1 MAGFFSIVVV
11 PSELML
17 SLFCNE
23 VIDNYHLLCDNN
35 NAAIQEKWSLLARA
49 IPLQIQQ
56 LVHFTNTDHIRFSL
70 DMYAYFSSNAICQ
83 SSE

>member
-1 MAGFFSIVVV
+1 MDVFSVVVV
-11 PSELML
+11 PSEMIL

-23 VIDNYHLLCDNN
+23 VIDDYHLLCDNS
-35 NAAIQEKWSLLARA
+35 NAAVQEKSFLLALA
-49 IPLQIQQ
+49 IPLQMQQ
-56 LVHFTNTDHIRFSL
+56 LIHLSNIDSLRFSL

>member
-1 MAGFFSIVVV
+1 MDDFSVVVV
-11 PSELML
+11 PSEMIL

-23 VIDNYHLLCDNN
+23 VIDNYHLLCDNS
-35 NAAIQEKWSLLARA
+35 NAAVQEKSFLLALA
-49 IPLQIQQ
+49 IPLHILQ
-56 LVHFTNTDHIRFSL
+56 LVHFTNIDCLRFSL